1 VSEPVREAV
10 VRAAPEYASA
20 RVAGVPLLVRTILV
34 LQRSGFERVHV
45 DGAPPP
51 SDPRIRV
58 PVVQGGA
65 PRGAHLVIGAGAVV
79 DQALVHAAASATGPV
94 VWARDG
100 ARVDRQPAPPIE
112 PVPPPAG
119 VLLPVSAPRGVVEKA
134 LLRGLENPHDGYLD
148 GLANRHFSRPT
159 TRLLLPTPLT
169 PNHVTVVG
177 VMVGIVGGVLLG
189 SASGA
194 GVLAGVAAL
203 AVSGILDCTDG
214 EIARLK
220 FTESRIGHL
229 LDVTGDTLVHGALLA
244 GIATRLA
251 RLGAW
256 PGTPTLVLLGI
267 GVLGSF
273 VAITWSE
280 RTEARRLRVGDVWE
294 NRFIAGVLSPL
305 TTRDW
310 YVFPIAFAV
319 AGRLDLLVSAA
330 AWGAQV
336 FWVIVAVVVWR
347 VLRRVPDR

>member
-1 VSEPVREAV
+1 
-10 VRAAPEYASA
+10 
-20 RVAGVPLLVRTILV
+20 
-34 LQRSGFERVHV
+34 
-45 DGAPPP
+45 
-51 SDPRIRV
+51 
-58 PVVQGGA
+58 
-65 PRGAHLVIGAGAVV
+65 
-79 DQALVHAAASATGPV
+79 
-94 VWARDG
+94 
-100 ARVDRQPAPPIE
+100 
-112 PVPPPAG
+112 
-119 VLLPVSAPRGVVEKA
+119 VLLPVSAARGVVEQA

-148 GLANRHFSRPT
+148 GLVNRHFSRPT

-177 VMVGIVGGVLLG
+177 VMIGIVGGVLLG
-189 SASGA
+189 SASAA
-194 GVLAGVAAL
+194 GVLAGVVAL

-214 EIARLK
+214 EIARVK

-229 LDVTGDTLVHGALLA
+229 LDLTGDTLVHGALLA

-256 PGTPTLVLLGI
+256 PGTPTLVLLGV

-273 VAITWSE
+273 AAITWSE
-280 RTEARRLRVGDVWE
+280 RTEARRLRAGDVWE
-294 NRFIAGVLSPL
+294 NRLIAGVLSPL